1 MARSLADGLVSDQR
15 FAADASLI
23 EAEANKQNAT
33 PKEDWDRSAIAP
45 AAALRAVKEYLEVLD
60 DAAFGGATTVE
71 PKFTS
76 LSDPS
81 SQCLSGHCC
90 AILCR

>member
-1 MARSLADGLVSDQR
+1 MAQCIADGLVSGQR

-23 EAEANKQNAT
+23 EAEANKQNST
-33 PKEDWDRSAIAP
+33 PKEDWDRSAIDP

-71 PKFTS
+71 PKFS
-76 LSDPS
+76 SHSDPS
-81 SQCLSGHCC
+81 SQCL
-90 AILCR
+90 L